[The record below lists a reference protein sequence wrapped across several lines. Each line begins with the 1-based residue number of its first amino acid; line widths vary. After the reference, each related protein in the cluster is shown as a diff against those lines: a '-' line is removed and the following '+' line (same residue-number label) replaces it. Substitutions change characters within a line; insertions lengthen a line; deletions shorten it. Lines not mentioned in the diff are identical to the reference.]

1 MIQGYNSP
9 IFNEYKVS
17 CLLCRQKGLKAAKHG
32 VDNEMNVS
40 PYNWNQ
46 TTASEI
52 YNNQIPRVERIRAT
66 NFRTILDLEKE
77 KANLKAS
84 ERQAEH
90 QANTQRANTMS
101 TLIGP
106 AYTLSITG
114 IAGA

>member
-1 MIQGYNSP
+1 MLT
-9 IFNEYKVS
+9 EYKVS
-17 CLLCRQKGLKAAKHG
+17 CLLYGQNGLKAIKHG
-32 VDNEMNVS
+32 VDDQMNVS

-66 NFRTILDLEKE
+66 NFRTILDLEKD

-84 ERQAEH
+84 QRQAERRS
-90 QANTQRANTMS
+90 NTQRANTLS
-101 TLIGP
+101 ELIGP

-114 IAGA
+114 IAET